1 MFLSKLVCEMLPSL
15 VLLAK
20 IEYLDGDERKSCQT
34 LGELLPIIKHMGELD
49 DWHQLSKID
58 VIPADGRMSL
68 QTVLR
73 TVGNSIDARLKTQV
87 VSAIR
92 LLAHWKDVV
101 NKVSFILKQ
110 MPSTTL
116 FELQKD
122 WLEGK
127 SEQDLSAKVFID
139 AIHVNEYMNLS
150 VFIPR
155 IFNVNSVSLITSGEM
170 PA

>member
-1 MFLSKLVCEMLPSL
+1 MDRIPIYTSQNSRHLNLVAAGEHSKAINRKLYWNETNNLNKLSATMFLSKLVCEMLPSL

-49 DWHQLSKID
+49 DWHQLSRVE

-68 QTVLR
+68 QSVLR
-73 TVGNSIDARLKTQV
+73 TVDNSIDMRLKTQV

-92 LLAHWKDVV
+92 LLAHWRDVV
-101 NKVSFILKQ
+101 NKISFIFKQ

-116 FELQKD
+116 F
-122 WLEGK
+122 
-127 SEQDLSAKVFID
+127 
-139 AIHVNEYMNLS
+139 
-150 VFIPR
+150 
-155 IFNVNSVSLITSGEM
+155 
-170 PA
+170 